1 VRALLLYNP
10 TATTTTSAV
19 TDVIT
24 RALAGQLDLEAVP
37 TKRRNHAG
45 FLAASAADEG
55 YEVVVVLG
63 GDGTV
68 NEVIQG
74 IADTDVALA
83 VIPGGSTNV
92 LARSLGFPNDAI
104 ATTGLVLR
112 KLADDQIRRVNLGT
126 ANGRYFAFHAGYG
139 WDGEVVRQVEHRY
152 HLKRTVRQAA
162 FVWCSA
168 LAYAISSDVRKGRI
182 SVRVAGDATV
192 ADQRWVVCA
201 NSRPYT
207 YVGSRRAELCPVADL
222 ERDLGVVAFG
232 RLNVGSILRVARTAL
247 TSTNIGHLKFVELL
261 ADLPEA
267 CLEGDRPL
275 PLQLDGDFVG
285 STERV
290 ELRSAVGA
298 LRVVA

>member
-24 RALAGQLDLEAVP
+24 RAFASALDLEAVP

-55 YEVVVVLG
+55 YEVVIVLG

-74 IADTDVALA
+74 IAKTGVALA

-92 LARSLGFPNDAI
+92 LVRSLGFPNDAI
-104 ATTGLVLR
+104 ATTGMVLR
-112 KLADDQIRRVNLGT
+112 KLADGQFRHVNLGL
-126 ANGRYFAFHAGYG
+126 ANGRYFAFHAGFG
-139 WDGEVVRQVEHRY
+139 WDGEVVRQVEQRSG
-152 HLKRTVRQAA
+152 LKRTVRQAA

-168 LAYAISSDVRKGRI
+168 LAYALSSDVRSSRI
-182 SVRVAGDATV
+182 TV
-192 ADQRWVVCA
+192 KLPGTEAVIDQRWAVCA

-207 YVGSRRAELCPVADL
+207 YVGPRPAELCPVAGL
-222 ERDLGVVAFG
+222 ERDLAVVTFE
-232 RLNVGSILRVARTAL
+232 RLSVGSILRMARTAL
-247 TSTNIGHLKFVELL
+247 TSTNIAAHKFVTLL
-261 ADLPEA
+261 EDLPELSFEA
-267 CLEGDRPL
+267 DRAL

-285 STERV
+285 ITERV
-290 ELRSAVGA
+290 ELYSVRDA
-298 LRVVA
+298 LRVVG